1 MAARRPKA
9 GPGSSAEAEHWT
21 LVHWHPGWMKDDIE
35 LVRRGS
41 IGQSPPLTS
50 YVLTA
55 RPPYN
60 KLHALLGDV
69 WGTLVFILLS
79 LRVRARE
86 GERERQGQH

>member
-1 MAARRPKA
+1 M
-9 GPGSSAEAEHWT
+9 
-21 LVHWHPGWMKDDIE
+21 HWHPGWMKDDIE

-41 IGQSPPLTS
+41 IGRSPPLTS

-60 KLHALLGDV
+60 ALHALLGDT

-79 LRVRARE
+79 LRVPPPPPRRRRSSSPLAPR
-86 GERERQGQH
+86 